1 MPQSISSEK
10 MTLNQALNVLTVE
23 RLTQQMKFF
32 PTLSVPKR
40 KAELVEVL
48 ESQLTGKSLKSLWNS
63 LGETAQAAIAEAIH
77 NNEGEYRADLFLA
90 KYGALPD
97 WGEEL
102 SGKSQYSA
110 KLSRYS
116 LFFFPLRSYYDEGYQ
131 MPMDMVQE
139 LRSYVPP
146 PKKLTLKSSEQP
158 QPPIRFRSPISIHQR
173 CDLGSNLSLKQLIQR
188 FCEQS
193 IWRSKICWGVLRLVH
208 LGKVS
213 VSDKTLMP
221 SKAAIKAI
229 AGVLQPEDYY
239 NEDDLPNTDRDLDPI
254 GAIKPF
260 AWAMLL
266 QGGGLASLTG
276 KKLQL
281 TPAGKKAL
289 NAPPE
294 KTIKAIWSKWLKT
307 KVIDELRR
315 TENIKGQT
323 GKGKRGLTAL
333 ASRRNVINL
342 VLTDCP
348 VGRWV
353 SLEDLIRYFIASS
366 QVFTVSRYPENL
378 YLCESGYGSFYDVP
392 ANDWSLLQGC
402 YLRCLLFEYA
412 ATLGLI
418 DVAYIIPHNG
428 SSGEWD
434 GFWGAD
440 NFSFLSRYDG
450 LLAIQLNALGAYC
463 LGLTATYEASSIV
476 VETNLRVLPNL
487 EIVLTGSLLKGGEAL
502 LMQTFTTQVSESV
515 WTLDRAIALKAVAQG
530 YSLENFRDFLTE
542 ASVDPL
548 PDTVSQFFADCI
560 SRSQGIQD
568 QGLAR
573 LFECSDQALAIL
585 IAHDSRTKK
594 YCQLAGDRRLIVPV
608 DQETRFRNALQKL
621 GYTLPGLN

>member
-1 MPQSISSEK
+1 MLQSISNEK
-10 MTLNQALNVLTVE
+10 MTLNQALNILTVE

-32 PTLSVPKR
+32 PSLSVPKR

-63 LGETAQAAIAEAIH
+63 LGETAQAAVAEAIH

-90 KYGALPD
+90 KYGFLPD

-102 SGKSQYSA
+102 SGKSRYSA

-116 LFFFPLRSYYDEGYQ
+116 LFFFPLRSYDDEGYQ
-131 MPMDMVQE
+131 MPRDMVQE
-139 LRSYVPP
+139 LRAYVPP
-146 PKKLTLKSSEQP
+146 PIKLTLKSSEQP
-158 QPPIRFRSPISIHQR
+158 PNTIQVSYIDTSTMRFRLKFKPQAVDPEILRTEHMAQQ
-173 CDLGSNLSLKQLIQR
+173 DLL
-188 FCEQS
+188 
-193 IWRSKICWGVLRLVH
+193 GVLRLVH

-221 SKAAIKAI
+221 SKAAMKAI

-239 NEDDLPNTDRDLDPI
+239 NEDDLPSTDRDLDPI

-294 KTIKAIWSKWLKT
+294 KTIKAIWSRWLKT

-353 SLEDLIRYFIASS
+353 SLENLIRYFIASS

-434 GFWGAD
+434 DFWGAD

-476 VETNLRVLPNL
+476 VETSLRVLPNL
-487 EIVLTGSLLKGGEAL
+487 EIVLTGSPLKGGETL
-502 LMQTFTTQVSESV
+502 LMQTFTNQVSESV

-530 YSLENFRDFLTE
+530 HSLEDFRDFLTE

-573 LFECSDQALAIL
+573 LFECSDQALATL

-594 YCQLAGDRRLIVPV
+594 YCQLAGDRQLIVPV
-608 DQETRFRNALQKL
+608 DQETRFRNALQKV